1 MSVDIGA
8 DFLSKTNSIPKE
20 GIAMKKQFKYFV
32 FLVMM
37 VLLLIPGTAMAKEL
51 HDDRVVAGGIFTL
64 ESGETLD
71 GSLIVFGGTAAVEQA
86 SVVEGDVVVLGG
98 IVTIDGLVQGNVVGI
113 GGVVNL
119 QENAVIDGDLTT
131 IAAALNRESG
141 AQVSG
146 QVITGV
152 DVPALSLLP
161 GTVDI
166 PTVTQFEPSFFDPAG
181 FTIWRIFWF
190 IFRTLLWGALAALVA
205 IFLPNPTERTSK
217 AIVNEPVMSGG
228 VGLITMILSP
238 VVLIILAITCILSPI
253 SLLGLFV
260 LVIAWVFGRIAIGLE
275 IGQRIAKSFNKEW
288 PVPLAAG
295 VGTFGLAL
303 VVDSLGTFI
312 ICVGWL
318 IPALVGMFGLG
329 GVILTRFGSQSYPAE
344 GAIIEVDD
352 ADFPAELI
360 EPADSESLEDED
372 PEASSSDE
380 IPDPSGDN

>member
-1 MSVDIGA
+1 
-8 DFLSKTNSIPKE
+8 
-20 GIAMKKQFKYFV
+20 MKKQYKYFV
-32 FLVMM
+32 FLVMI
-37 VLLLIPGTAMAKEL
+37 VILLIPGTAMAKDL

-64 ESGETLD
+64 ESGEILD
-71 GSLIVFGGTAAVEQA
+71 GSLIVFGGIANVEQD

-98 IVTIDGLVQGNVVGI
+98 ITTIDSQVNGNVVGV

-119 QENAVIDGDLTT
+119 KENAIIDGDLTT
-131 IAAALNRESG
+131 IAASLNREPG
-141 AQVSG
+141 AQIYG
-146 QVITGV
+146 QVITGI
-152 DVPALSLLP
+152 DVPALSLMP

-166 PTVTQFEPSFFDPAG
+166 PEITQFEPQFFDPVG

-190 IFRTLLWGALAALVA
+190 IFRTLIWGALAALVA
-205 IFLPNPTERTSK
+205 IFIPNPTEQVSK
-217 AIVNEPVMSGG
+217 AIVGEPAISGG
-228 VGLITMILSP
+228 VGLLTIIVGP

-275 IGQRIAKSFNKEW
+275 IGQRIAKTFNREW
-288 PVPLAAG
+288 PIPLAAG

-312 ICVGWL
+312 ACVGWL
-318 IPALVGMFGLG
+318 IPTLVGMFGLG
-329 GVILTRFGSQSYPAE
+329 GVILTRFGSQPYPAE
-344 GAIIEVDD
+344 EAIIEVDD

-360 EPADSESLEDED
+360 EPAESESLENDEL
-372 PEASSSDE
+372 EAGSSDE